1 MTFVCSLAG
10 SVWGGQIYDHLR
22 GHLVMALMIVLMAA
36 LTALT
41 PVLPLLWIMTA
52 ILFFTGA
59 VQGLLNI
66 GGNAMLLIPALVL
79 LPIVLRTAEDVT
91 HRAVAEMIEE
101 TEDAERPSVWQ
112 LLLRGGLFGL
122 GLGSAVALL
131 VFAIAEPALTMGGGT
146 PSDTWIAVAIASS
159 TGLAVFLVMLAGVG
173 VTQYARKQ
181 FDADKKVS
189 GVALGL
195 GMMVLATVIY
205 LALSL
210 GGGIVLVLAL
220 GA

>member
-1 MTFVCSLAG
+1 M
-10 SVWGGQIYDHLR
+10 
-22 GHLVMALMIVLMAA
+22 
-36 LTALT
+36 
-41 PVLPLLWIMTA
+41 PLLSVPESTNCFGFGTREW
-52 ILFFTGA
+52 LR
-59 VQGLLNI
+59 
-66 GGNAMLLIPALVL
+66 LI
-79 LPIVLRTAEDVT
+79 VT
-91 HRAVAEMIEE
+91 VPVAG
-101 TEDAERPSVWQ
+101 TVTLASTV
-112 LLLRGGLFGL
+112 